1 MKDYVKIFCSF
12 KKFILSFFLTGFQG
26 FKKMYSEYKFFVYLL
41 FNNMF
46 HDDFTARCLGLA
58 FTVLF
63 LKVNNMMNA

>member
-1 MKDYVKIFCSF
+1 MQNLKIQTC
-12 KKFILSFFLTGFQG
+12 KIR
-26 FKKMYSEYKFFVYLL
+26 EYIEWWLPEARDGLEDLL

-63 LKVNNMMNA
+63 SKVNNMMNA